1 MRTVTTISEM
11 RELSREARRGG
22 KSIGFVPTMGYL
34 HEGHL
39 SLARAAKNECDLA
52 VMSIFV
58 NPAQFGPGED
68 LERYP
73 RDMERDRRLAE
84 AAGIDIIFAPSAS
97 EMYPEGFTTFVEV
110 EGDLA
115 DRLCGAK
122 RPGHFRGVATVVAKL
137 FNVVAPDKSYFGQK
151 DAQQAILIRRVVK
164 DLDMPVEIRV
174 LPIVREPDGL
184 AMSSRNTYLSG
195 EQRAEALALSR
206 SLRHAEGMIR
216 SGEVSASRLKDGM
229 LKILAEGGGLKVDY
243 VEIVDTE
250 SLRPVEAVRDNTLI
264 AVAAFVGGT
273 RLIDNVIIEKAA

>member
-68 LERYP
+68 LDRYP
-73 RDMERDRRLAE
+73 RDMERDRHLAE
-84 AAGIDIIFAPSAS
+84 AAGVDIIFAPSVS

-151 DAQQAILIRRVVK
+151 DAQQAILIRRLVK

-174 LPIVREPDGL
+174 LPIVRESDGL

-195 EQRAEALALSR
+195 DQRVQALALSR
-206 SLRHAEGMIR
+206 SLRHAEDMIR
-216 SGEVSASRLKDGM
+216 SGEVSASRLRDGM
-229 LKILAEGGGLKVDY
+229 LKILAESGGLKVDY

-250 SLRPVEAVRDNTLI
+250 NLRPVEAVRDNTLI

-273 RLIDNVIIEKAA
+273 RLIDNVIIGKAA